1 MATVEKLTV
10 LYGQLTEV
18 PDSETPY
25 AEVLLWVLF
34 VGGSLALDNVERT
47 WFVDLIAQIL
57 PWTSAASWED
67 TEDCL
72 KRMLWVDKLR
82 SPICLSIW
90 EEAQRKT
97 GLQPGL
103 GTGTV
108 SQIEEDE
115 FLAKLLN

>member
-1 MATVEKLTV
+1 MATVEKVEV
-10 LYGQLTEV
+10 LYGQLPEV

-25 AEVLLWVLF
+25 ADVLLWVLF
-34 VGGSLALDNVERT
+34 VGGSLVLNDVEKT
-47 WFVDLIAQIL
+47 WFVDRIAQIL
-57 PWTSAASWED
+57 PWTSASCWAD

-72 KRMLWVDKLR
+72 KRTLWVDKLR
-82 SPICLSIW
+82 SPICLSLW

-97 GLQPGL
+97 GLEPGL

-108 SQIEEDE
+108 SEIEEDE